1 MEENNNHS
9 YRMYCFVERHLSA
22 LDKGIQLAHS
32 IVEYGNIKDK
42 SDEYSIWSHRD
53 KTIIALNG
61 GTVNDLKQLE
71 IDLTKNGICHS
82 IFLEEDLN
90 NAITCISVLV
100 DDRVFDRTRYPN
112 FLESGGPDVLTFCLM
127 ATKEKYEQ
135 WLKNIGG
142 EKNRYLREL
151 LEKYHLAR

>member
-71 IDLTKNGICHS
+71 IDLTKNGIHHS

-90 NAITCISVLV
+90 NAMTCISVLV
-100 DDRVFDRTRYPN
+100 DDRVFDKTKYPN
-112 FLESGGPDVLTFCLM
+112 FLESG
-127 ATKEKYEQ
+127 
-135 WLKNIGG
+135 
-142 EKNRYLREL
+142 
-151 LEKYHLAR
+151 

>member
-1 MEENNNHS
+1 MEENNKHS

-71 IDLTKNGICHS
+71 IDLTKNGIHHS

-90 NAITCISVLV
+90 NAMTCISVLV
-100 DDRVFDRTRYPN
+100 DDRVFDKTRYPN
-112 FLESGGPDVLTFCLM
+112 FLESLGFCL
-127 ATKEKYEQ
+127 TVTEEKYEQ
-135 WLKNIGG
+135 WLKTIGG